1 MAEPVDKKILKQFVP
16 SNALKAENF
25 EELASKTFLET
36 VNAGKTIFKEG
47 ETDKKAIYVVEG
59 QVEIAASADKDGD
72 ITTPAGYVVEAG
84 SDKAKHAL
92 ANRQPRKQTAIAK
105 TDCKIIRIDSDLLDI
120 LLTWDQLSGIE
131 VAEITVDDNNT
142 KTDDEDGDWM
152 TSILQSKAFLQVPPA
167 NIQTMFMRMQE
178 MPVKAGTEIIK
189 QDDDGD
195 YYYIIKQG
203 KCKVTRSSKTGK
215 PLTLATIGVGDA
227 FGEEALLSDTKRN
240 ANVIMETNGAL
251 MRLSKDDFNELLKEP
266 MLNWL
271 EGKEADELVEN
282 KSAVWIDVRMES
294 EHKDSGIPGS
304 INIPLI
310 TLRIKASSLD
320 PKKKYIVY
328 CDSGRRSSA
337 AAFLLGERGLKV
349 YCLKGGLVE
358 RTGD

>member
-1 MAEPVDKKILKQFVP
+1 MAESIDKNILKQIVP

-25 EELASKTFLET
+25 EELAGKTFVET

-47 ETDKKAIYVVEG
+47 DTDKKSVYVIEG
-59 QVEIAASADKDGD
+59 EVEIAPGSPKDSD
-72 ITTPAGYVVEAG
+72 VTTPGGYIVKAGT
-84 SDKAKHAL
+84 DKAKHAL
-92 ANRQPRKQTAIAK
+92 VNRQPRKQSAIAK
-105 TDCKIIRIDSDLLDI
+105 TDCKIVRIDSDLLDI

-131 VAEITVDDNNT
+131 VAEISAEDNGT
-142 KTDDEDGDWM
+142 KTDDEGDWM

-178 MPVKAGTEIIK
+178 MPAKAGTEIIK
-189 QDDDGD
+189 QDGEGD

-203 KCKVTRSSKTGK
+203 KCKVTRNSKTGK

-227 FGEEALLSDTKRN
+227 FGEEALLSDAKRN
-240 ANVIMETNGAL
+240 ANVTMETDGAL

-271 EGKEADELVEN
+271 AGEEADALVKNE
-282 KSAVWIDVRMES
+282 SAVWVDVRMES

-320 PKKKYIVY
+320 SKKKYIVY

-337 AAFLLGERGLKV
+337 AAFLLSERGVTV
-349 YCLKGGLVE
+349 YCLQGGLVE

>member
-1 MAEPVDKKILKQFVP
+1 MAEPIDKNILKQIVP

-25 EELASKTFLET
+25 EELAGKTFVEA
-36 VNAGKTIFKEG
+36 VPAGKTIFKEG
-47 ETDKKAIYVVEG
+47 DTDKKSVYVIEG
-59 QVEIAASADKDGD
+59 QVEIAPGSPKDSD
-72 ITTPAGYVVEAG
+72 VTTPGGYIVEAG
-84 SDKAKHAL
+84 TDKAKHAL
-92 ANRQPRKQTAIAK
+92 VNRQPRKQSAIAK
-105 TDCKIIRIDSDLLDI
+105 TDCKIVRIDSDLLDI

-131 VAEITVDDNNT
+131 VAEISAEDNGT
-142 KTDDEDGDWM
+142 KTDDEGDWM

-178 MPVKAGTEIIK
+178 MPAKAGTEIIK
-189 QDDDGD
+189 QDGEGD

-203 KCKVTRSSKTGK
+203 KCKVTRNSKTGK
-215 PLTLATIGVGDA
+215 PITLATIGVGDA
-227 FGEEALLSDTKRN
+227 FGEEALLSDAKRN
-240 ANVIMETNGAL
+240 ANVTMETDGAL

-271 EGKEADELVEN
+271 TGEEADALVKNE
-282 KSAVWIDVRMES
+282 SAVWVDVRMES

-320 PKKKYIVY
+320 SKKKYIVY

-337 AAFLLGERGLKV
+337 AAFLLGERGITA
-349 YCLKGGLVE
+349 YCLQGGLVE